1 MEAED
6 DRVRMNT
13 VSDRSISFIVENQVY
28 PIGVVMNFIKC

>member
-13 VSDRSISFIVENQVY
+13 ASDRSIFFIVENQAY
-28 PIGVVMNFIKC
+28 PVGVAMNFIKC